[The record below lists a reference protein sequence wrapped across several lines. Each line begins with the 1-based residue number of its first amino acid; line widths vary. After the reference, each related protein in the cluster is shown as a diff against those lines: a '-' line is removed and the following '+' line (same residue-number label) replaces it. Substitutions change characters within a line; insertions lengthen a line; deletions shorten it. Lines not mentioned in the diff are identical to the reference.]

1 MGENARNRTVVT
13 GILLLYHKIMKKKTL
28 FSKRCKFFHVN
39 CRQKSINFCGS
50 FCAFLQKSEKL
61 KKIFGICNFFYSRI
75 VSIVKGFFA
84 AFAVQ
89 TVVCSSVFPLSREK
103 GRCEGGLHCA
113 VRGPIQK
120 GQAGNTGSGME
131 ENRNILAGHR
141 QNNAE
146 CRFSPMLFSAFL
158 FAVDLKD
165 DKRWVASH
173 FLIFYDKFTI
183 GSFGAVVIIL
193 SQWYNEK
200 KMQRKIALFAE

>member
-1 MGENARNRTVVT
+1 MRKG
-13 GILLLYHKIMKKKTL
+13 G
-28 FSKRCKFFHVN
+28 
-39 CRQKSINFCGS
+39 
-50 FCAFLQKSEKL
+50 
-61 KKIFGICNFFYSRI
+61 
-75 VSIVKGFFA
+75 VKGDC
-84 AFAVQ
+84 
-89 TVVCSSVFPLSREK
+89 TVRYE
-103 GRCEGGLHCA
+103 E
-113 VRGPIQK
+113 PIQK

>member
-1 MGENARNRTVVT
+1 MASPHLWIKFFPDSISENRLLMGENARNRTVVT

-39 CRQKSINFCGS
+39 CRQKFINFCGS

-113 VRGPIQK
+113 VRGTHPERTGREHWFWDGRKQK
-120 GQAGNTGSGME
+120 HT
-131 ENRNILAGHR
+131 
-141 QNNAE
+141 
-146 CRFSPMLFSAFL
+146 C
-158 FAVDLKD
+158 
-165 DKRWVASH
+165 W
-173 FLIFYDKFTI
+173 T
-183 GSFGAVVIIL
+183 
-193 SQWYNEK
+193 
-200 KMQRKIALFAE
+200 